1 MSETP
6 SSTSPPVIE
15 EAFARYVM
23 ARDLVANCDRSPGPR
38 MWASSSS
45 SDRTEGGHERA
56 DMSTTRTTRLRVVA
70 GAAKTR
76 CGLVSANAALILQD
90 VRMPWNVHQ
99 VTALPPRV
107 EEAHDVIK
115 TPLRL
120 QIAHFLADHPNS
132 RIGAIM
138 EAVGSERATVR
149 SNLATLE
156 GLGVIS
162 ASLPAGE
169 RESLPVLYSLN
180 RTRWTEMIIR
190 LITYLPAAPDDVKVR
205 D

>member
-6 SSTSPPVIE
+6 SSKSLPTVQ

-23 ARDLVANCDRSPGPR
+23 PRDLVANSDRSPKPVDE
-38 MWASSSS
+38 ASSSNG
-45 SDRTEGGHERA
+45 DRAEGGHQRA
-56 DMSTTRTTRLRVVA
+56 DMRTTRTTGPQVA
-70 GAAKTR
+70 LGAAKMR
-76 CGLVSANAALILQD
+76 CRVVSANAALIRQD

-107 EEAHDVIK
+107 EEAHEVIK

-156 GLGVIS
+156 SLGVIS

-169 RESLPVLYSLN
+169 RESMTVLYSLN

-190 LITYLPAAPDDVKVR
+190 LITYLPAAPDDEKLR
-205 D
+205 H

>member
-6 SSTSPPVIE
+6 SSKSPPTIE
-15 EAFARYVM
+15 EVFARYVM
-23 ARDLVANCDRSPGPR
+23 ARDPVAGSDRSPGPR
-38 MWASSSS
+38 MWGGSSNG
-45 SDRTEGGHERA
+45 DRAEGGHQRA
-56 DMSTTRTTRLRVVA
+56 DMSTTRTTRLRLVS
-70 GAAKTR
+70 GTAKMHCR
-76 CGLVSANAALILQD
+76 VVSANAALIRQD
-90 VRMPWNVHQ
+90 VPMPWNVHQ

-107 EEAHDVIK
+107 EEAHEVIK

-120 QIAHFLADHPNS
+120 QIAHFLADHPGS

-156 GLGVIS
+156 SLGVIS

-169 RESLPVLYSLN
+169 RESMPVLYTLN

-190 LITYLPAAPDDVKVR
+190 VITYLPAAPDDGKLR

>member
-15 EAFARYVM
+15 EAFARYV

-38 MWASSSS
+38 MWASSSD

-56 DMSTTRTTRLRVVA
+56 DMSTTRRTDLRVVA

-156 GLGVIS
+156 SLGVIS

-190 LITYLPAAPDDVKVR
+190 LITYLPAAPDDVRVR

>member
-6 SSTSPPVIE
+6 SRKSLPSIE

-23 ARDLVANCDRSPGPR
+23 ARDLVANADRSAWPL
-38 MWASSSS
+38 MWASSRD
-45 SDRTEGGHERA
+45 SDRAQGGHARS
-56 DMSTTRTTRLRVVA
+56 DTSTTRTNRLRLVSR
-70 GAAKTR
+70 AAIMR
-76 CGLVSANAALILQD
+76 SPVVSANAALMRQD

-107 EEAHDVIK
+107 EEAHEVIK

-120 QIAHFLADHPNS
+120 QIAHFLADHPKS

-138 EAVGSERATVR
+138 DAVGSERATVR

-156 GLGVIS
+156 SLGVIS

-169 RESLPVLYSLN
+169 RESMPVLYSLN
-180 RTRWTEMIIR
+180 RARWTEMIIR
-190 LITYLPAAPDDVKVR
+190 VITYLPAAPDDDSLR
-205 D
+205 Y